1 MSVMTLDTQTY
12 DTYETT
18 GIGARTGATAGR
30 GAIRRSAVRE
40 HSRYWAGGRAGAST
54 SYVVAEAPQPL
65 PAGLPRRLLGLA
77 TGVFYAVCLGGLG
90 VLVWVVAASLQPV
103 PGLG

>member
-30 GAIRRSAVRE
+30 EAIRRSAVRE
-40 HSRYWAGGRAGAST
+40 HSRYRAAGRAGT
-54 SYVVAEAPQPL
+54 SAPYVVAEAPQPL

-77 TGVFYAVCLGGLG
+77 TGVFYTACLGGLA
-90 VLVWVVAASLQPV
+90 VLIWVVVVSLQPV